1 LQSDGF
7 AKAKVSAIYRTF
19 YLWIADQNRMIA
31 MQSNSQL
38 LKETDKLSAAAD
50 PLYEVVGKPAAG

>member
-1 LQSDGF
+1 
-7 AKAKVSAIYRTF
+7 
-19 YLWIADQNRMIA
+19 MIA

-50 PLYEVVGKPAAG
+50 PLYEVVRKPAAG